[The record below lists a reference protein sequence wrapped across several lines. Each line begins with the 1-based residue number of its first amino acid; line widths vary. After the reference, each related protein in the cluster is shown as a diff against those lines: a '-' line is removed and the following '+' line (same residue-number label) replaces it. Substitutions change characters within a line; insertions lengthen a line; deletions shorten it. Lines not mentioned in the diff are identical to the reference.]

1 MKVDFFKNTLNT
13 RSILKDNFKYIR
25 SDVPTIISDG
35 EKEWLLENKITTI
48 IDLRT
53 EEERERKECPL
64 LKDERFAYYCMPVAG
79 GNAIPDSVDDV
90 SKSYIEMVDVQLLRI
105 VDFMMNVDSNVLYFC
120 NAGKD
125 RTGVIS
131 AMLLWKEGMGLEYI
145 IEDYMKSKD
154 NLKKMLETYAEEN
167 QDVDINVI
175 TPHERYIREFLEW
188 FIASIRK

>member
-1 MKVDFFKNTLNT
+1 MDK
-13 RSILKDNFKYIR
+13 
-25 SDVPTIISDG
+25 IIETALSA
-35 EKEWLLENKITTI
+35 ET
-48 IDLRT
+48 
-53 EEERERKECPL
+53 
-64 LKDERFAYYCMPVAG
+64 
-79 GNAIPDSVDDV
+79 
-90 SKSYIEMVDVQLLRI
+90 
-105 VDFMMNVDSNVLYFC
+105 NVMYFC